1 MAGSY
6 WSSQHC
12 KAVVEVNAALRARE
26 RGACD
31 TATVISRINSSSWYV
46 INSLDCTFVFCVSS
60 HAYSFSISAD
70 ERGQVLKFMSD
81 VAHSL
86 QLSKSEAFHTFCFD
100 RVIGTACVY
109 VNRFCCATKKLRS
122 TLALLSLSCFCLAV
136 KVDEVPHLSNSMIV
150 AVAQPSIQKC
160 FPNVAVAQPSIQKC
174 FPNAESFSEIATG
187 DVEKMEAELMQQLDF
202 ELIVHHPF
210 RIMSDLASATG
221 SSHMLNNA
229 NAILRDS

>member
-26 RGACD
+26 SGACD

-46 INSLDCTFVFCVSS
+46 INSLDCTCVFCVSA
-60 HAYSFSISAD
+60 HAYFFSISAD

-160 FPNVAVAQPSIQKC
+160 FPNAASI
-174 FPNAESFSEIATG
+174 PEIATG

>member
-26 RGACD
+26 LVTACD
-31 TATVISRINSSSWYV
+31 AATVISRINSSSWYF
-46 INSLDCTFVFCVSS
+46 IISLDCTRVFCVST
-60 HAYSFSISAD
+60 HAYFFSISAD

-160 FPNVAVAQPSIQKC
+160 FPNAASI
-174 FPNAESFSEIATG
+174 PEIATG